1 MRRTTIA
8 AIARRQVPVL
18 VLAAS
23 CVTTLAAE
31 SFELLPGAV
40 VDADRQAI
48 LVMQP
53 DSGIAVLDAASGEER
68 CTTRHAARPLLVQGS
83 RVLAQTESGGSTLRL
98 YVLELERYADGNC
111 RLVPLQEV
119 KVSLPTHVVTAIDE
133 RIDSAFGVRAWA
145 DTASGAWVEWSYRK
159 SPAFPDS
166 FAEKGV
172 FHVDLS
178 TGAVEPARGSTV
190 DPGPLSRALPPVRT
204 SPREIRLGSDVVSIT
219 VAGRTDGTRS
229 VRLTRRSAQTGK
241 KGRSTELDAGDV
253 RALRLASNDRSLL
266 VSSIAPGAPPQERY
280 VWSIYAL
287 ETGRKQTEL
296 RAGRSGAPFY
306 VADSVVVY
314 REDRTT
320 ARGNNK
326 AWLDRPVRLVA
337 QSVSGDGTIVWSYR
351 IRDTAYRGV
360 RAPQQPFRGAR

>member
-1 MRRTTIA
+1 M
-8 AIARRQVPVL
+8 
-18 VLAAS
+18 
-23 CVTTLAAE
+23 
-31 SFELLPGAV
+31 
-40 VDADRQAI
+40 
-48 LVMQP
+48 
-53 DSGIAVLDAASGEER
+53 
-68 CTTRHAARPLLVQGS
+68 
-83 RVLAQTESGGSTLRL
+83 LAQTESGGSTLRL
-98 YVLELERYADGNC
+98 YVLEWEQDAQGSC
-111 RLVPLQEV
+111 RLVPRREV
-119 KVSLPTHVVTAIDE
+119 KVALPTHVVTAIDE

-145 DTASGAWVEWSYRK
+145 DAASGAWVEWSFRK

-190 DPGPLSRALPPVRT
+190 DPRPRSRALPPVPT
-204 SPREIRLGSDVVSIT
+204 ASPREVKLGTDVVSIT
-219 VAGRTDGTRS
+219 VAVRTDGTRS
-229 VRLTRRSAQTGK
+229 VRLARRSAETGK
-241 KGRSTELDAGDV
+241 KGRSTELDASDV

-266 VSSIAPGAPPQERY
+266 VSGITPGAPPQERY

-296 RAGRSGAPFY
+296 RAGRSSAPFY